1 MTFSYL
7 LGSIELHKKDYV
19 ISILKE
25 VQKRYIQSYIPSVS
39 KVQKPLRSMS
49 LLECNMNRTYAIL
62 KLSVAMCII
71 LSLNTASLQI
81 AKMLSWMQ
89 GMMENVPTN
98 NMIVIAPV
106 FCKNEVLRIIATNE
120 IHCYTCNINTQRA
133 DIGSVDNNI
142 TLQ

>member
-39 KVQKPLRSMS
+39 GTTNNPLRSMP
-49 LLECNMNRTYAIL
+49 LFECNMNRTYAIL

-106 FCKNEVLRIIATNE
+106 FCKNEVLRIIATNQ
-120 IHCYTCNINTQRA
+120 IHCYTRNINT
-133 DIGSVDNNI
+133 
-142 TLQ
+142 

>member
-1 MTFSYL
+1 MKNNNSGVL
-7 LGSIELHKKDYV
+7 LC
-19 ISILKE
+19 
-25 VQKRYIQSYIPSVS
+25 
-39 KVQKPLRSMS
+39 
-49 LLECNMNRTYAIL
+49 ECNMNRTYAIL

-120 IHCYTCNINTQRA
+120 IHYYTRNIDT
-133 DIGSVDNNI
+133 
-142 TLQ
+142 

>member
-1 MTFSYL
+1 MIVK
-7 LGSIELHKKDYV
+7 SITLCKYN
-19 ISILKE
+19 I
-25 VQKRYIQSYIPSVS
+25 
-39 KVQKPLRSMS
+39 
-49 LLECNMNRTYAIL
+49 NRTYATL

-120 IHCYTCNINTQRA
+120 IHCYTRNINT
-133 DIGSVDNNI
+133 
-142 TLQ
+142 

>member
-25 VQKRYIQSYIPSVS
+25 VQKRYIQSYIPSLS
-39 KVQKPLRSMS
+39 EVQKPLRSMS
-49 LLECNMNRTYAIL
+49 SFDCNMNRAYAIL

-120 IHCYTCNINTQRA
+120 IHCYTRNINTQRA

>member
-25 VQKRYIQSYIPSVS
+25 VQKRYIQSYTASE
-39 KVQKPLRSMS
+39 PLRSMS
-49 LLECNMNRTYAIL
+49 LFECNMNRTYAIF

-106 FCKNEVLRIIATNE
+106 FCKNEVLRIIATNQ
-120 IHCYTCNINTQRA
+120 IHCYTRNINT
-133 DIGSVDNNI
+133 
-142 TLQ
+142 